1 MTDLYAGVVGQAPV
15 VAQLRAAAASPIHA
29 YLLVGPPGSGKRTA
43 ALALAAALVCPN
55 GGCGECATC
64 RRVASGSYPDVTV
77 VERAGPYITVKQAE
91 SIARAAAL
99 SPAEGPKRV
108 LILVDFHLV
117 EDAAPALLKT
127 IEEPP
132 PSTVFI
138 VLADYIPPELVTI
151 ASRCAQFDFGLVGG
165 GQIEATLCAE
175 GFDPAAAA
183 AAARGAGGRL
193 DRARLLAADPD
204 AGARLR
210 AWESVPARLDGTGAT
225 AALIAS
231 ELQGLIASAG
241 AGSLAARQAHEVAE
255 LDERASLTGER
266 GTHRKEL
273 EERHRREQR
282 RLRTDELRFGLAV
295 LEGAYRDR
303 AAAAAATASEGGR
316 VGAAVRPALD
326 AARVVQAAATSLE
339 RNPNEGL
346 LLQSLMV
353 RLTPRG

>member
-1 MTDLYAGVVGQAPV
+1 VTDLYAGVVGQEQV
-15 VAQLRAAAASPIHA
+15 IAQLRAAASSPIHA

-55 GGCGECATC
+55 GGCGECSTC
-64 RRVASGSYPDVTV
+64 RRVASGSYPDITV

-91 SIARAAAL
+91 TIARGAAL
-99 SPAEGPKRV
+99 SPAEGAKRV

-132 PSTVFI
+132 ASTVFI
-138 VLADYIPPELVTI
+138 VLADYVPPELVTI
-151 ASRCAQFDFGLVGG
+151 ASRCAQFNFGLVGE
-165 GQIEATLCAE
+165 GQIEEALRAE
-175 GFDPAAAA
+175 GFDQSVAADASRA
-183 AAARGAGGRL
+183 SGGRL
-193 DRARLLAADPD
+193 DRARLLAADPE

-210 AWESVPARLDGTGAT
+210 AWEAVPARLDGTGAT
-225 AALIAS
+225 AALLAA
-231 ELQGLIASAG
+231 ELQTLIASAG
-241 AGSLAARQAHEVAE
+241 ASSLAARQAREVAE
-255 LDERASLTGER
+255 LEERAALTGER
-266 GTHRKEL
+266 GTGRKEM

-303 AAAAAATASEGGR
+303 AAEGGR
-316 VGAAVRPALD
+316 GVAAVRPALD
-326 AARVVQAAATSLE
+326 AVRVVQETTKSLE